1 MEASRTDSTRRSVLI
16 LAVLGVLCAALAAAM
31 ILTFT
36 PPRPAGRELPTT
48 RVQIGNQPFTLE
60 IADNPRDQEI
70 GLMHR
75 EHLDA
80 DHGMLF
86 VFPDS
91 RKRQFWNHDVAFPL
105 DLIFLDGD
113 GVVVSIKGMQAYR
126 DLDISSDFPAQ
137 YAIELNADTA
147 RRLGLIVGARLS
159 LPADLIK
166 PAR

>member
-1 MEASRTDSTRRSVLI
+1 MEASRATSTRRSVLV
-16 LAVLGVLCAALAAAM
+16 LAVLLALCAALTAAM
-31 ILTFT
+31 ILTLT
-36 PPRPAGRELPTT
+36 RPRPAGRALPTT

-60 IADNPRDQEI
+60 IADNPGEREI

-75 EHLDA
+75 DHLDA

-91 RKRQFWNHDVAFPL
+91 RTREFWNHEVAFPL

-113 GVVVSIKGMQAYR
+113 GMVVSIKGMQAYS
-126 DLDISSDFPAQ
+126 DLAVSSDVPAQ
-137 YAIELNADTA
+137 YAVELNAGSA
-147 RRLGLIVGARLS
+147 QRLWLSVGARLS